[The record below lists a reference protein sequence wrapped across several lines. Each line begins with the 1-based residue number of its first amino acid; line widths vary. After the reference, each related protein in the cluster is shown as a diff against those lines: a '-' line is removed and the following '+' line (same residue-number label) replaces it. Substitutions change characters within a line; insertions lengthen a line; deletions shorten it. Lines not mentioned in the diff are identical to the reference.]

1 MKVINISTD
10 RNIFDNNSPV
20 FQRMREYG
28 NIFDELHVIVFS
40 LKKHGYKKNQI
51 SSSVWVYPTNSRWRI
66 TYFIKAFFIARKIC
80 VSADAEDVVISTQ
93 DPFET
98 GLVGLFVKITNK
110 IRLNVQVHSDIYSP
124 FFVKNSFLNKI
135 RVRIAPYIFKKA
147 DNIRV
152 VSERISKSLQD
163 KGINR
168 EKISVLPIYVDKGE
182 YDNFQDVTRKDS
194 MLLAVSRL
202 TSEKNLFFL
211 VDVINDVVD
220 KKPDVQLVVVGDGP
234 LREELSLY
242 VVRRK
247 LEQNIK
253 FVGWK
258 NNVAKYYG
266 QAGLLVHTSMYEGYG
281 MVFIEAALRHV
292 PIVSSD
298 VGIMGD
304 VFVNNR
310 SAQVCPVGDKECFVK
325 YIIEMLEDTQK
336 SQQISDVAYKNVAK
350 HLADS
355 KEQYLAKYKEAVC
368 GY

>member
-10 RNIFDNNSPV
+10 RNVFDADSQV
-20 FQRMREYG
+20 CQRMKEYG
-28 NIFDELHVIVFS
+28 SIFDELHIIVFS
-40 LKKHGYKKNQI
+40 LKKHGYKKTRMAPN
-51 SSSVWVYPTNSRWRI
+51 VWAYPTNSIWKI
-66 TYFIKAFFIARKIC
+66 GYPLKAFLISRKIYAGTN
-80 VSADAEDVVISTQ
+80 SEDVVISTQ

-98 GLVGLFVKITNK
+98 GLVGLLVKITKK
-110 IRLNVQVHSDIYSP
+110 IRLNVQIHADMYSP
-124 FFVKNSFLNKI
+124 FFVKDSFLNKV
-135 RVRIAPYIFKKA
+135 RVFIAPYVLKRA

-152 VSERISKSLQD
+152 VSKRISKSLQD
-163 KGINR
+163 RGIDQ
-168 EKISVLPIYVDKGE
+168 EKISVLPIYVDKGG
-182 YDNFQDVTRKDS
+182 YDNFQDIARKDS

-211 VDVINDVVD
+211 IDVINDVVD

-234 LREELSLY
+234 LKDELSLY
-242 VVRRK
+242 VARRK
-247 LEQNIK
+247 LEQHIK

-258 NNVAKYYG
+258 NNVAKYYK
-266 QAGLLVHTSMYEGYG
+266 QSGLFVHTSMYEGYG
-281 MVFIEAALRHV
+281 MVFIEAALQYV

-304 VFVNNR
+304 VFIHNK

-336 SQQISDVAYKNVAK
+336 SQQISDVAYKSVTE
-350 HLADS
+350 HLPYS